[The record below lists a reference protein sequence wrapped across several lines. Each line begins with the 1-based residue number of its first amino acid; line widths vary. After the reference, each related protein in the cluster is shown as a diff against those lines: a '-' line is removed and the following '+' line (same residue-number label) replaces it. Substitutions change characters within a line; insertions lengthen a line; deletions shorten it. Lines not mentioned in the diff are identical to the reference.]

1 MAVTSSL
8 DMTTGPFYKKL
19 IAFSIPVM
27 LTSLLQMFYNA
38 ADVMVVGKFAG
49 SQALAA
55 VSSNGSLVN
64 LILNLFIGFSLGSGV
79 VVARFIGA
87 EDRGSTSRAV
97 HTAMAFAGIL
107 GVIALV
113 VGETLAKTLL
123 GLMEVP
129 EDIIDLS
136 ALYLRIF
143 FLGTP
148 ASLVYNFGSGVL
160 RANGDTQRPMI
171 ISAIAGIINL
181 VLNLV
186 FVIVFHM
193 SVAGVALATIISQ
206 YVSAIWVILILTH
219 RHDASRLIFK
229 KLKISMPEF
238 KEIIKIGLPTGL
250 QSTCFALS
258 NVIVQS
264 SINSFGSVVIAG
276 NGAASNIDN
285 MVYVCIDSFS
295 QATMTFVA
303 QNVGAKKYHN
313 ISLVYRKCLVLVAA
327 VGIIL
332 GGLTGI
338 FAEFLVGFFTNDP
351 QVVVYGAEK
360 IRYLATFYFLA
371 GFMNCTAS
379 ALRSMGKPFTSM
391 FVTLAGS
398 CGFRILW
405 VFTIFQIFRNL
416 PVLYS
421 VYTTSWT
428 ITFIAL
434 YVFYRINLKKLK
446 MSI

>member
-1 MAVTSSL
+1 MAVSSSL

-27 LTSLLQMFYNA
+27 LTSLLQMLYNA

-87 EDRGSTSRAV
+87 EDRGATSRSV

-107 GVIALV
+107 GVIALIT
-113 VGETLAKTLL
+113 GEVLAKVLL
-123 GLMEVP
+123 GLMDVP
-129 EDIIDLS
+129 GDVIDLS
-136 ALYLRIF
+136 TLYLRIF

-148 ASLVYNFGSGVL
+148 ASLVFNFGSGVL

-186 FVIVFHM
+186 FVIVFNM

-206 YVSAIWVILILTH
+206 YVSAIWVTFILTH

-229 KLKISMPEF
+229 KLKISVPEF
-238 KEIIKIGLPTGL
+238 KEIIRIGLPTGL

-313 ISLVYRKCLVLVAA
+313 ISLVYRKCLVLVAV

-332 GGLTGI
+332 GGLAGI

-351 QVVVYGAEK
+351 QVVFYGAEK
-360 IRYLATFYFLA
+360 IRYIAILYFIA

-405 VFTIFQIFRNL
+405 VFTIFQIFKTL

-421 VYTTSWT
+421 LYTTSWT

>member
-1 MAVTSSL
+1 MAVASSL
-8 DMTTGPFYKKL
+8 DMTTGPFYKK
-19 IAFSIPVM
+19 IITFTIPVM
-27 LTSLLQMFYNA
+27 LTSLLQILYNA
-38 ADVMVVGKFAG
+38 ADIMVVGKFAG

-87 EDRGSTSRAV
+87 EDRHATLRSV
-97 HTAMAFAGIL
+97 HTAMTFAVIL
-107 GVIALV
+107 GIVALV
-113 VGETLAKTLL
+113 IGEVFSKTLL
-123 GLMEVP
+123 SLMDTP
-129 EDIIDLS
+129 EDIIGLA

-148 ASLVYNFGSGVL
+148 ASLVFNFGSGIL

-171 ISAIAGIINL
+171 ISAIAGILNII
-181 VLNLV
+181 LNLV
-186 FVIVFHM
+186 FVIIFHL
-193 SVAGVALATIISQ
+193 SVAGVAIATIISQ
-206 YVSAIWVILILTH
+206 YLSAIWVVIILTH

-229 KLKISMPEF
+229 KLKIHAAEF
-238 KEIIKIGLPTGL
+238 KEIVKVGLPTGL

-264 SINSFGSVVIAG
+264 SINSFGSIAVAG

-285 MVYVCIDSFS
+285 LVYVCIDAFP
-295 QATMTFVA
+295 QAAMTFIA
-303 QNVGAKKYHN
+303 QNVGAKKYDN
-313 ISLVYRKCLVLVAA
+313 ISSVYRRCIVLITGVGFTLGLVAS
-327 VGIIL
+327 
-332 GGLTGI
+332 I
-338 FAEFLVGFFTNDP
+338 FAESLAGFFTNDP
-351 QVVVYGAEK
+351 EVVVFGAEK
-360 IRYLATFYFLA
+360 IRYISTLYFIA

-391 FVTLAGS
+391 FITLAGS

-405 VFTIFQIFRNL
+405 VFTVFQIFRTL

-421 VYTTSWT
+421 VYASSWA
-428 ITFIAL
+428 ITFITL
-434 YVFYRINLKKLK
+434 YIFYKINLKKLK
-446 MSI
+446 MSA